1 MPLFI
6 QLKLND
12 EEIFKVKEYCIKN
25 KISVKSFLTEIV
37 RNELKNLKIL

>member
-1 MPLFI
+1 MPLFVS
-6 QLKLND
+6 LKLTD

-25 KISVKSFLTEIV
+25 KISVKKLLTEIV